1 MKIELMVLHL
11 LVPKKFYLHYN
22 FPPFSTGE
30 ARPIRGVS
38 RREIGHGN
46 LAQRA
51 LAGMIAEDCPY
62 TVRVVS
68 DILESNGSSSMA
80 TVCAGTMAL
89 MDAGIQMKSPVS
101 GIAMG
106 LITDKETGKFAV
118 LSDILG
124 DEDFLG
130 DMDFKVTGTSK
141 GITACQMD
149 IKIQG
154 LSYEILT
161 TALEQSKGGR
171 LHILKKLTDTIAESR
186 TQLKPHVPK
195 IHIMY
200 IPKETIGA
208 VIGPGGKI
216 IQQLQ
221 EDTDT
226 TITIE
231 EIDNRGRVE
240 ILGTA
245 QELLDNAIS
254 EIKALTFT
262 PEVGEVY
269 KGTVR
274 SIMPYGAFINI
285 GKGTDG
291 LLHVSEID
299 WKRVEN
305 VEDVLKEG
313 DKVEVK
319 LTEID
324 AKSGKLRLSRKAL
337 LPKPEKKAAE

>member
-1 MKIELMVLHL
+1 
-11 LVPKKFYLHYN
+11 
-22 FPPFSTGE
+22 
-30 ARPIRGVS
+30 
-38 RREIGHGN
+38 
-46 LAQRA
+46 
-51 LAGMIAEDCPY
+51 
-62 TVRVVS
+62 
-68 DILESNGSSSMA
+68 
-80 TVCAGTMAL
+80 
-89 MDAGIQMKSPVS
+89 
-101 GIAMG
+101 
-106 LITDKETGKFAV
+106 
-118 LSDILG
+118 
-124 DEDFLG
+124 
-130 DMDFKVTGTSK
+130 
-141 GITACQMD
+141 
-149 IKIQG
+149 
-154 LSYEILT
+154 
-161 TALEQSKGGR
+161 
-171 LHILKKLTDTIAESR
+171 
-186 TQLKPHVPK
+186 
-195 IHIMY
+195 MY

-324 AKSGKLRLSRKAL
+324 AKSEKLRLSRKAL